1 MSLPTL
7 TIVVPCF
14 NEQDVLVTTNQK
26 IGQILDQL
34 QSDEQISQKSG
45 VVYVDDGSKDRTW
58 SIIERLAAESP
69 RVNGIK
75 LSKNAGHQIA
85 LLSGLLTVAG
95 DAVISVDAD
104 LQDDLDVIPKMMQHF
119 NQGAHIVYGVR
130 KDRSSDSL
138 FKRLSAEFYYRFMA
152 CMGIDVIFNHADY
165 RLLSR
170 RAIEALSDYRE
181 VNLFLRALVRE
192 LGFQSEVVH
201 YKRAQRRAG
210 DSKYPLVKMLSLA
223 WQGITSFSTAP
234 LRLITVLGVVVS
246 VLSLLLTAWGVV
258 ITLFTDQTVPGWAS
272 TVVPIYFLGGVQLLC
287 VGIIGEYV
295 AKIYLETKAR
305 PRFHIDTSIGSLVR
319 PLKPGTG
326 DDSVERSFS

>member
-7 TIVVPCF
+7 TVVVPCF
-14 NEQDVLVTTNQK
+14 NEQEVLATTNEK
-26 IGQILDQL
+26 LGQIFDQL
-34 QSDEQISQKSG
+34 QSDQQISPESG

-75 LSKNAGHQIA
+75 LSKNVGHQRA
-85 LLSGLLTVAG
+85 LLSGLLTVSG

-104 LQDDLDVIPKMMQHF
+104 LQDDLNVIPKMMQHF

-130 KDRSSDSL
+130 EDRSSDSS
-138 FKRLSAEFYYRFMA
+138 FKRLSAEFYYRLMSY
-152 CMGIDVIFNHADY
+152 MGVDVIFNHADY

-181 VNLFLRALVRE
+181 VNLFLRGLVRE
-192 LGFQSEVVH
+192 LGFQSEIVH
-201 YKRAQRRAG
+201 YERAQRLAG
-210 DSKYPLVKMLSLA
+210 ESKYPLVKMLSLA

-234 LRLITVLGVVVS
+234 LRLITVLGIVVS
-246 VLSLLLTAWGVV
+246 VLSLLLTVWGLV
-258 ITLFTDQTVPGWAS
+258 ITLFTDQAVPGWAS

-319 PLKPGTG
+319 PLKSDAR
-326 DDSVERSFS
+326 DDSVDRLFR